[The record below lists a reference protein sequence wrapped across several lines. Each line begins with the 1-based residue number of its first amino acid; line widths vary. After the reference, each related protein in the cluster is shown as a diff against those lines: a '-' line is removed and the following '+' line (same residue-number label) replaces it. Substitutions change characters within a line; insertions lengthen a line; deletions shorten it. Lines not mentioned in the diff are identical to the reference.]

1 MSDTLKPTSRM
12 GYPFKAKDGKP
23 FADAQP
29 VYEGLALARGG
40 HFPLGSNGH
49 FHGGIHF
56 DRATANVFAIDEGV
70 QCLADGEIV
79 AYRLDKKYPDAT
91 PAGDASAVESPKD
104 KAALRPYS
112 TGFVLVR
119 HRLQAPAVPPPASK
133 DETTQVISEQDFGTR
148 LAARANGPTVGWIPA
163 HARVALLD
171 IRDGWVKVRILP
183 PSTATW
189 TNEPVDA
196 PWLPIFSLD
205 NVPVSL
211 PNRWFSEGPL
221 TATVLQR
228 SPPKP
233 TAPPSAS
240 ASQSP
245 RPAAPSL
252 ILYSLYMHLA
262 DGASYAATPNRPKPT
277 WWPKKQYRVGQT
289 PNKWTL
295 QGKRIGGLMVR
306 SAPASKPDNELGILV
321 HGSVLEV
328 EPIAGNDKWV
338 TVKRII
344 EGGIATKPAG
354 TQITSLDTTGFVFL
368 KELDELRAP
377 ASLDRIETPSP
388 PIPVN
393 MGDLIGHMGEQV
405 SSGEAL
411 IAGQPTSRPTLHL
424 EVFSGEDVPRF
435 LRDCRKHA
443 DKLPERHWTL
453 LRLRKDDQIKGEP
466 KDSAPVVVTMGS
478 DWTIAVTRE
487 TSLQNDDK
495 GQRWVNVKVHAAD
508 GSPVVGWAKDK
519 DRRCTPWHWPDF
531 EVVDAAS
538 NDAGTWWEGTAEA
551 FVDFLRGGG
560 RPPES
565 PFFKQVRRLAGMNDD
580 GGLDE
585 KAQDAALRDRTASRR
600 LGGLIAYHTSEWFV
614 PSWASKYG
622 VISEVA
628 VALGKRA
635 IENVGAEK
643 NCVMRLRWWSD
654 VAAGLGLPGEAKVYH
669 FHPAGLVA
677 GMIAPQCSCDG
688 NLTSRQLKAIAPH
701 ARNSNIDK
709 YIESINLMFRK
720 FEMDQCINRAHILAQ
735 VLHESG
741 SLAYTKELGTNLSYD
756 PWRGRGLIQITG
768 ETNYRKYGNFVG
780 EDTTTGA
787 AAYEKLEKSPHAVLS
802 AGWYWSEFKRLNT
815 AGGEDDFLW
824 CTAVVNGA
832 FNGYQDRLEFLNS
845 AIKTLQIEACATRN
859 RAGDYVFSESRI
871 YENRRYSFA
880 WGLWHDP
887 NSGKTGVKKSAAK
900 AIEGYRRYLVL
911 HEQAGKPV
919 EPSGSR
925 YWYGLAA
932 TSYRDYAKQ
941 RIDTLEAIN

>member
-1 MSDTLKPTSRM
+1 MSDTPEPTARM

-29 VYEGLALARGG
+29 VYEGLALAQGG

-56 DRATANVFAIDEGV
+56 DRATANVFAIDDGV

-79 AYRLDKKYPDAT
+79 AYRLDGKYPDAT
-91 PAGDASAVESPKD
+91 PTVDIGADDSSTD
-104 KAALRPYS
+104 KRALRPYS

-119 HRLQAPAVPPPASK
+119 HRLQAPALPPPARE
-133 DETTQVISEQDFGTR
+133 DGTAQVISEQNHGTR
-148 LAARANGPTVGWIPA
+148 MAARANGPTVGWLPA

-171 IRDGWVKVRILP
+171 LLDGWVKVRILP

-189 TNEPVDA
+189 THEPVDA

-233 TAPPSAS
+233 TTPPSAT

-245 RPAAPSL
+245 PPAAPSL

-277 WWPKKQYRVGQT
+277 WWPKKQYQVGQT
-289 PNKWTL
+289 PNKWRL

-306 SAPASKPDNELGILV
+306 SAPVSKTGNELGILV

-328 EPIAGNDKWV
+328 EAVADNDNWV

-344 EGGIATKPAG
+344 KGGIATKPAG
-354 TQITSLDTTGFVFL
+354 TQITSLDTAGFVFL

-377 ASLDRIETPSP
+377 ASFDRIETPSP
-388 PIPVN
+388 PIPIK

-411 IAGQPTSRPTLHL
+411 IAGQPTTRPTLHL

-478 DWTIAVTRE
+478 DRTIAVTRE
-487 TSLQNDDK
+487 TSVQNDDK

-519 DRRCTPWHWPDF
+519 DRRCTPWHWPNFD
-531 EVVDAAS
+531 VVDAAS
-538 NDAGTWWEGTAEA
+538 NDAGTWWDGTAEA
-551 FVDFLRGGG
+551 FIDFLRGGA
-560 RPPES
+560 RPAVS
-565 PFFKQVRRLAGMNDD
+565 PFFKQVRRLAGMDDD
-580 GGLDE
+580 GEWGEEAL
-585 KAQDAALRDRTASRR
+585 DAALKDRTASRR

-628 VALGKRA
+628 MGLGKRA

-654 VAAGLGLPGEAKVYH
+654 VAADVGLPDEAKVYH
-669 FHPAGLVA
+669 FHGAGLVNNLSKSGTNRVTVA
-677 GMIAPQCSCDG
+677 MLQSIFPQAP
-688 NLTSRQLKAIAPH
+688 TSRLAVIAQGV
-701 ARNSNIDK
+701 N
-709 YIESINLMFRK
+709 ENLDAGKLDSEFRLCHFFGQVRQEIGEGAK
-720 FEMDQCINRAHILAQ
+720 FREDLRYSSDGLFK
-735 VLHESG
+735 S
-741 SLAYTKELGTNLSYD
+741 NLSYYRGNKERSD
-756 PWRGRGLIQITG
+756 RDARNEEAIANNAYADEYRSTGYKLGNVEPGDGWRYRGRGLKQLTG
-768 ETNYRKYGNFVG
+768 RTNYKNFTASHQRIWGGNVDFEQDPDKVG
-780 EDTTTGA
+780 E
-787 AAYEKLEKSPHAVLS
+787 PI
-802 AGWYWSEFKRLNT
+802 
-815 AGGEDDFLW
+815 
-824 CTAVVNGA
+824 C
-832 FNGYQDRLEFLNS
+832 S
-845 AIKTLQIEACATRN
+845 AIRPCI
-859 RAGDYVFSESRI
+859 
-871 YENRRYSFA
+871 
-880 WGLWHDP
+880 
-887 NSGKTGVKKSAAK
+887 
-900 AIEGYRRYLVL
+900 
-911 HEQAGKPV
+911 
-919 EPSGSR
+919 
-925 YWYGLAA
+925 LA
-932 TSYRDYAKQ
+932 
-941 RIDTLEAIN
+941 